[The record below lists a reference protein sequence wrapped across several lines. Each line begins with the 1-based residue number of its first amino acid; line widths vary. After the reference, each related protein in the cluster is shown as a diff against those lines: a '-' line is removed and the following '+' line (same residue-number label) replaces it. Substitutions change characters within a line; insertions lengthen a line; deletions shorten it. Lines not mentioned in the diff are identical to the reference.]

1 MLQQPC
7 RTQLLVGIISIKEVI
22 MNLNMKTGRPPKRAD
37 TNVEHVGVS
46 FRLDPRLKNL
56 LLDIADGYDITMTE
70 LLLLFALKESGLE
83 SLDDYEVS

>member
-1 MLQQPC
+1 
-7 RTQLLVGIISIKEVI
+7 

-37 TNVEHVGVS
+37 TSKDNVGMS

-70 LLLLFALKESGLE
+70 LLLLLALKESGLE
-83 SLDDYEVS
+83 SLDEYEVS

>member
-1 MLQQPC
+1 
-7 RTQLLVGIISIKEVI
+7 

-37 TNVEHVGVS
+37 MDKDHVGMS

-70 LLLLFALKESGLE
+70 LLLLLALKESGLE
-83 SLDDYEVS
+83 SLDEYGVS

>member
-1 MLQQPC
+1 
-7 RTQLLVGIISIKEVI
+7 

-37 TNVEHVGVS
+37 TSQDYVGMS

-70 LLLLFALKESGLE
+70 LLLLLALKESGLE
-83 SLDDYEVS
+83 TLDDYEVS